1 MRKSKIAALALGLGL
16 LAGSQVFGTPQRITS
31 DDPQS
36 SSKQTLILPL
46 AVGTAFNAELVTP
59 LDTGRNRAGDTFTAQ
74 VTEDVRYERTVVIPK
89 GTLLVG
95 HLVRASARERRGQ
108 ESALFLQFDKAILPS
123 SEEALLSAGIQALAP
138 KRDGHIED
146 QPDKAVDADTVAE
159 PAELGRTTT
168 VETIPTVT
176 RTAPLVTP
184 SLPPTQGEFT
194 PAGLLEPDSHGA
206 LGMPSVKIYTPL
218 SEGSN
223 GTVLL
228 SAKKRI
234 RLDRGTRLLV
244 VIQPPPA
251 KDVEQP

>member
-1 MRKSKIAALALGLGL
+1 GAPRDRKTRRFLPPAIIWGL
-16 LAGSQVFGTPQRITS
+16 LLASQVLAPPQREIPADTQNS
-31 DDPQS
+31 V
-36 SSKQTLILPL
+36 KQNLILPL
-46 AVGTAFNAELVTP
+46 AVGTAFNAELITP
-59 LDTGRNRAGDTFTAQ
+59 LDTGRNHAGDSFTAQ
-74 VTEDVRYERTVVIPK
+74 VSEDVRYERTVVIPK

-108 ESALFLQFDKAILPS
+108 ESALFLQFDKAVLPS

-138 KRDGHIED
+138 KRDGRYED
-146 QPDKAVDADTVAE
+146 QPEKAPDADTVAE

-168 VETIPTVT
+168 VETTPTVT

-194 PAGLLEPDSHGA
+194 PGGLLEPDSHGA

-234 RLDRGTRLLV
+234 RLDRGT
-244 VIQPPPA
+244 
-251 KDVEQP
+251 